1 MKKNLTRSIILAVC
15 GALIMGVGIGMVSKV
30 GIGTD
35 PFTSITNGLSRISGL
50 TLGTITALSNAILCV
65 IGYIL
70 CKKNVGPATV
80 LFIFVSKWPV
90 DLGYKHMIS
99 SGSLIVNIILC
110 VISVFVIALGAALF
124 IVSGMGANAYDS
136 VTLGICE
143 RLNMQDRFVIVKY
156 ALDGFMFIVALLI
169 KGPIGIG
176 TVISFVL
183 IGLFMKFCQNNLIRI
198 FKLAE

>member
-1 MKKNLTRSIILAVC
+1 MKKNITRSIILAVC

-30 GIGTD
+30 GIGTV
-35 PFTSITNGLSRISGL
+35 PFTSVTNALSRISGL
-50 TLGTITALSNAILCV
+50 TLGTITALSNAVLCV

-80 LFIFVSKWPV
+80 LFMFISKWPV
-90 DLGYKHMIS
+90 DLGYRYMVS
-99 SGSLIVNIILC
+99 SDSLFINIILC
-110 VISVFVIALGAALF
+110 IISVFVIALGAALF

-143 RLNMQDRFVIVKY
+143 RLHIPDKFVIVKY
-156 ALDGFMFIVALLI
+156 AMDGFMFIVALFI

-176 TVISFVL
+176 TVVSFGL
-183 IGLFMKFCQNNLIRI
+183 IGLFMKFCQNVLTKTL
-198 FKLAE
+198 KLE

>member
-1 MKKNLTRSIILAVC
+1 MKKNITRSIILAVC

-35 PFTSITNGLSRISGL
+35 PFTSVTNALSRISGL
-50 TLGTITALSNAILCV
+50 TLGTITALSNAVLCV

-80 LFIFVSKWPV
+80 LFMFISKWPV
-90 DLGYKHMIS
+90 DLGYRYMVS
-99 SGSLIVNIILC
+99 SDSLFINIILC
-110 VISVFVIALGAALF
+110 IISVFVIALGAALF

-143 RLNMQDRFVIVKY
+143 RLHIPDKFVIVKY
-156 ALDGFMFIVALLI
+156 AMDGFMFIVALFI

-176 TVISFVL
+176 TVVSFGL
-183 IGLFMKFCQNNLIRI
+183 IGLFMKFCQNVLTKTL
-198 FKLAE
+198 KLE